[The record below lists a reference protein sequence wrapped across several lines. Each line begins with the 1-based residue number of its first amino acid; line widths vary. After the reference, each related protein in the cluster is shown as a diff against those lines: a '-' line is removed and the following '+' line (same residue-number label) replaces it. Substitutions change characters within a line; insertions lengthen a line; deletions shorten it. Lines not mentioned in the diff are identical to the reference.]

1 VGFSSISTYVNI
13 ENFEDM
19 IQLITNYLK
28 NIFAFDPNSPLLFTQ
43 FKFWAFLSVVF
54 FGFVLVTGSL
64 KKQHGTHLSEWRRLM
79 RNGYLFLI
87 SLLFYYKTSGLF
99 VGLLILVTCTDFLIA
114 QGIYHLRWSKHSKE
128 NDDHATRS
136 YKAMALLCLSVFID
150 LGILCYFKYSY
161 FFVDLFNQMCGTNFE
176 VTNIAAKLANQ
187 AIGQPFWSVDRIV
200 LPVGISFYTFQV
212 ISYTADVYKGIVR
225 PVRNILDFGFYV
237 SFFPQLVAGPI
248 VKASDFIPQLYRRYS
263 LSRTQFGIAIF
274 WILNGLTKKIIL
286 SDYLAVNFID
296 RVFANPQLF
305 SGFENLAALF
315 TYSLQVYAD
324 FSGYTDIAIGL
335 SMLMGFYLPKN
346 FNSPYKA
353 ENAQN
358 FWKRWHISLSRWL
371 QNYLYIPLGGNRNIT
386 FGTWFWIAVIT
397 VATLILSGSW
407 MVATIVLLITCL
419 TLITALRKPE
429 KRRHIY
435 ANMNSMITMLLGGLW
450 HGASCNFMIWG
461 GLNGIGMVIFKFWR
475 DMHTIK
481 RIIFTSYVFV
491 LMILVRHFANDTFL
505 PLWNVLLVT
514 CTFILASMIIK
525 AIWQY
530 HCSQQDHVRFLGFA
544 DGTQRVWNITV
555 TFTFITFTRLF
566 FRSGSNLDPAIANET
581 AWNIAKTMI
590 QRIGTAWTANPIDI
604 IQAYWSVFLLFTIGM
619 IIHWLPENFKR
630 RYRICF
636 AKLPLPLMMIVTV
649 LLIFVVYQFV
659 TAEMQPFIYFQ
670 F

>member
-1 VGFSSISTYVNI
+1 
-13 ENFEDM
+13 M
-19 IQLITNYLK
+19 LILVKDYIL

-43 FKFWAFLSVVF
+43 FKFWAFLAVVF
-54 FGFVLVTGSL
+54 VGFSLVAGSIKKKKGVHLPGWHRVL
-64 KKQHGTHLSEWRRLM
+64 

-99 VGLLILVTCTDFLIA
+99 VGLLILVTCTDYLIA
-114 QGIYHLRWSKHSKE
+114 QGIYYVRWSHTSKE
-128 NDDHATRS
+128 KDDKDYRN
-136 YKAMALLCLSVFID
+136 YKALALLCLSVFID

-161 FFVDLFNQMCGTNFE
+161 FFVDLFNQMCGTEFE

-187 AIGQPFWSVDRIV
+187 AIGRPFWSVDRIV

-212 ISYTADVYKGIVR
+212 ISYTADVYKGIIR
-225 PVRNILDFGFYV
+225 PVRNIFDFGFYV

-263 LSRTQFGIAIF
+263 LSRTQFGMAIF
-274 WILNGLTKKIIL
+274 WILNGLTKKIVL

-296 RVFANPQLF
+296 RVFANPHLF

-371 QNYLYIPLGGNRNIT
+371 QTYLYIPLGGNRNIT

-397 VATLILSGSW
+397 VAALILSGSW
-407 MVATIVLLITCL
+407 VVATVVLLITCL

-461 GLNGIGMVIFKFWR
+461 GLNGVGMVVFKFWR

-481 RIIFTSYVFV
+481 RVIFTAYIICILLIVRRFSGDVF
-491 LMILVRHFANDTFL
+491 I
-505 PLWNVLLVT
+505 PLWNVLLVAT
-514 CTFILASMIIK
+514 SFIFICMIVK
-525 AIWQY
+525 TIWQFY
-530 HCSQQDHVRFLGFA
+530 FSQQDHVRFVGFA
-544 DGTQRVWNITV
+544 NSTQRAWNIAV

-566 FRSGSNLDPAIANET
+566 FRSGSNLDPAVANET

-590 QRIGTAWTANPIDI
+590 ERIGSPWSANPLDI
-604 IQAYWSVFLLFTIGM
+604 IAAYWSVFALFIIGM
-619 IIHWLPENFKR
+619 IIHWLPENTKR

-636 AKLPLPLMMIVTV
+636 AKMPLPLMMITSV
-649 LLIFVVYQFV
+649 LIVFIVYQFV